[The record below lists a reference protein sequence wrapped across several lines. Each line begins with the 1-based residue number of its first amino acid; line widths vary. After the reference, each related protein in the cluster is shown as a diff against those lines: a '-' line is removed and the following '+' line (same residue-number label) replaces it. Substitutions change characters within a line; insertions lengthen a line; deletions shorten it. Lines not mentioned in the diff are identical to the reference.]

1 MAYTSEQA
9 QQIVELILE
18 QLGDGETNT
27 QKKALQAFMDK
38 DYEKVKNLS
47 AINLADNFCKS
58 LGYLGGVLK
67 LTPNTA
73 TIAAEAARSAAE
85 YKKERTLAQLSSNLE
100 NILLLAEHAPSK

>member
-9 QQIVELILE
+9 QQIVELILD
-18 QLGDGETNT
+18 QLGDGETSI
-27 QKKALQAFMDK
+27 QKKALQAFIDK

-47 AINLADNFCKS
+47 ATNLEDNFCKS

-67 LTPNTA
+67 ITANTA

-85 YKKERTLAQLSSNLE
+85 YKKERVLAHFNSNLE
-100 NILLLAEHAPSK
+100 NILLEHTLSKP